1 MDVSDISLDGIKSL
15 TAFLQRL
22 PQGAAARELGSRLGL
37 WSTQLHTSGRSGRRI
52 FPTSF
57 SEEPDTGI
65 SDLNAYWN
73 SEVFRATE
81 ITGLLEGQKAM
92 LSLQSKAVRA
102 KARSRIRRHHQ
113 RLREEAAQA
122 GQPVPKE
129 PTAGQLSDEVEAE
142 SDVQAQDELLTLLI
156 LVLEQAKAYK
166 EACLNAAASVSREIS
181 FRQAQM
187 GSRLR

>member
-1 MDVSDISLDGIKSL
+1 MDASDISLDGIKSL

-22 PQGAAARELGSRLGL
+22 PQGAAARELGTRLGL
-37 WSTQLHTSGRSGRRI
+37 WSPTLHNNGQSGRRI
-52 FPTSF
+52 FPAAF
-57 SEEPDTGI
+57 SEQSDAGI

-81 ITGLLEGQKAM
+81 ITGLLEGQRAM
-92 LSLQSKAVRA
+92 LSLKSKAVRA
-102 KARSRIRRHHQ
+102 NARSRIRRRHQ
-113 RLREEAAQA
+113 FAREEAQRL
-122 GQPVPKE
+122 GEPVPKE

-142 SDVQAQDELLTLLI
+142 PDVQEQDELLTLVV

-166 EACLNAAASVSREIS
+166 EACVNAAASVSREIS

-187 GSRLR
+187 GARLR